1 MEEDV
6 EVGWQDSSGSFPG
19 LAAQNTQLEGMTY
32 AQAGSHWEGRGAHVH
47 TQEQGQKVLRLVNE

>member
-32 AQAGSHWEGRGAHVH
+32 AQAGSHWEEATCIHRN
-47 TQEQGQKVLRLVNE
+47 KVKKKG